1 VWINTSWGV
10 ASPSAPS
17 IFFPFMSTV
26 MISSAVTKRKPD
38 SSGPRALIRI
48 LSVPVIRAL
57 TWPLGSL
64 VKLSLPR
71 IRQDWATNSR
81 NCDRSLIN
89 LHLRFLRKRIVSEH
103 SKSERDHILAQILRQ
118 TKSVVFLE
126 RASPRDGDAERQLFG
141 LLVYGTWGA
150 GRAYLSNGFH
160 EV

>member
-26 MISSAVTKRKPD
+26 IISSAVTKRRPD

-103 SKSERDHILAQILRQ
+103 SKSERDHILAQVLRQ
-118 TKSVVFLE
+118 TKSLVFLGRRLSARWRRGE
-126 RASPRDGDAERQLFG
+126 AAVWITRLRHVGRG
-141 LLVYGTWGA
+141 TRLLEQWIP
-150 GRAYLSNGFH
+150 
-160 EV
+160 